1 MKKVIILGSTGML
14 GSAITQYFKSENFS
28 VTEVNSSGRSII
40 LQNAYKHDIL
50 KSNVSDLK
58 NLLSN
63 HDYVINCIGLVKQKI
78 NFDDLNSKINLIR
91 INSVFSLELIQLCE
105 EMKIPLIQVGTDCV
119 FSGNQ
124 GSYNELSQYD
134 PIDLYGYSKTL
145 GESKNAFLLTLRCSF
160 IGIELTDKS
169 GLMEWVLNQDKNSII
184 EGFENHFWN
193 GLTTFHVSKL
203 ISGIIKNN
211 NFQSGTFH
219 VIPQALISKMELISA
234 IAKIFDR
241 SDLVIKPT
249 NAKTSVDRTLSTIKR
264 DFNEK
269 VWLDAGYNKPPS
281 INEMLKEYFYWVSSN
296 PRISNYE

>member
-14 GSAITQYFKSENFS
+14 GSTITQYFKSENFS
-28 VTEVNSSGRSII
+28 LTEVNSNGRSII
-40 LQNAYKHDIL
+40 SQNAYKHDIL
-50 KSNVSDLK
+50 KSSVSDLK
-58 NLLSN
+58 NLLSKQ
-63 HDYVINCIGLVKQKI
+63 DFVINCVGLVKQKI

-124 GSYNELSQYD
+124 GSYNELSQHD
-134 PIDLYGYSKTL
+134 PNDLYGYSKIL
-145 GESKNAFLLTLRCSF
+145 GESKNDFLLTIRCSF
-160 IGIELTDKS
+160 IGRELAGKT

-193 GLTTFHVSKL
+193 GLTTLHVSKL

-211 NFQSGTFH
+211 NFLSGTFH
-219 VIPQALISKMELISA
+219 VIPHASISKMELVSA

-241 SDLVIKPT
+241 SDLAIKPT

-269 VWLDAGYNKPPS
+269 VWLDAGYNEPPS
-281 INEMLKEYFYWVSSN
+281 INEMLKEYFYWVSLN